1 MADNQHMLRLNGRNL
16 SDSTGRGR
24 TRADR
29 LLGWKNV
36 AANAKQTLV
45 LSKRAE
51 LVVSNK
57 I

>member
-16 SDSTGRGR
+16 SDPQDAVEPVLTTAGG
-24 TRADR
+24 
-29 LLGWKNV
+29 KNV

-51 LVVSNK
+51 LVVFNK